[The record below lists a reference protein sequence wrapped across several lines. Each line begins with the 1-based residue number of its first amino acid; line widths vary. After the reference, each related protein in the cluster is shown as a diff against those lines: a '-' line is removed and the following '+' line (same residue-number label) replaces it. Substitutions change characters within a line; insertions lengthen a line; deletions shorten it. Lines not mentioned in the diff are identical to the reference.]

1 MGQTWAVLLEGAVL
15 KGPCLVLPSDTF
27 SPGNADPSDHI
38 SHHHP
43 WSWSRTRVQGPF
55 TNGPGPIHAAMAPT
69 SSAPSEPVLVS
80 RGALVPRTQ
89 FQAADDQTFIWVQ
102 FQR

>member
-1 MGQTWAVLLEGAVL
+1 ML
-15 KGPCLVLPSDTF
+15 KGLCLVLPSDTF

-38 SHHHP
+38 IHHHP
-43 WSWSRTRVQGPF
+43 WSWSRLQT
-55 TNGPGPIHAAMAPT
+55 PGPIHAAMAPT

-80 RGALVPRTQ
+80 WGALVPRTQ
-89 FQAADDQTFIWVQ
+89 LQAADDQTFIWVQ